1 MTGQAQFGANGGGF
15 KTECV
20 GEGVVLQVCE
30 AKSLTMF
37 GASENKLTPD
47 IATAGANA
55 MGGVAGYR
63 AQGTDDRFTWWRA
76 GANEERAVDFDSNMA
91 AMGLSWGWSWR
102 RAKEPQRAVAAVAAA
117 VAAVAAAAASQ
128 AWPCW
133 GCWGA

>member
-63 AQGTDDRFTWWRA
+63 GQGTDDRFTWWWA

-91 AMGLSWGWSWR
+91 AMGLGWGWGWR
-102 RAKEPQRAVAAVAAA
+102 RAKEPPRG
-117 VAAVAAAAASQ
+117 VAAVAAAAAGSR
-128 AWPCW
+128 AWPW
-133 GCWGA
+133 

>member
-1 MTGQAQFGANGGGF
+1 MTGHARFGANGGGF

-63 AQGTDDRFTWWRA
+63 GQGTDDQFTKWRA

-91 AMGLSWGWSWR
+91 AMGLAGVGVGGGR
-102 RAKEPQRAVAAVAAA
+102 RSRSEQRQHWQQCGSSGSSSGGSRQPGV
-117 VAAVAAAAASQ
+117 
-128 AWPCW
+128 
-133 GCWGA
+133 GKLGA

>member
-1 MTGQAQFGANGGGF
+1 MTERARLGGNGGSF
-15 KTECV
+15 KTDCV

-63 AQGTDDRFTWWRA
+63 EPSARLIGLLA
-76 GANEERAVDFDSNMA
+76 GGGQWEAGG
-91 AMGLSWGWSWR
+91 GL
-102 RAKEPQRAVAAVAAA
+102 
-117 VAAVAAAAASQ
+117 
-128 AWPCW
+128 
-133 GCWGA
+133 